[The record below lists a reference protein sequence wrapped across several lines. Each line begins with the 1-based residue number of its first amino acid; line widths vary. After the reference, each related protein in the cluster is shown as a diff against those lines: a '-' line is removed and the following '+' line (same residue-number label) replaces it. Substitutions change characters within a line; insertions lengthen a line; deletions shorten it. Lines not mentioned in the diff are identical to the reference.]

1 MQTVQGTSASQIV
14 TTHAMFLADVSR
26 HFVSLEIEPML
37 EAVGRAALHILGD
50 ICVVDRIWGATPTRI
65 LEVRA
70 TKEAWIEAPAAL
82 APVPQAEI
90 RVDGD
95 RSRITVPI
103 GGGNDRYGAMSFAK
117 ATKDGL
123 AHSQA
128 DLALAQELS
137 ERLGLAIRN
146 VREHKRL
153 VDALGDRERLISIA
167 AHELRGPLCSVRL
180 CLQSLQRSGVA
191 LAPKATRMLEIMAK
205 EERRVAR
212 LIDDLLD
219 LGRIRSGQLE
229 LELSSFD
236 LCELVREINQ
246 RMETQARGA
255 GSTVLLEMA
264 GPVVGRWDRERL
276 DQVVSNLLAN
286 AIKYGQGRPVVVRV
300 GVDGLRGDARL
311 EVADNGLGIAPEL
324 QGRIFEPFKRAVPNG
339 RSDGLGLGLYIVR
352 SIVGQL
358 GGAVHVDSRPGAG
371 ATFVVE
377 LPLQVTH

>member
-1 MQTVQGTSASQIV
+1 MQTAHGTSTSKIV
-14 TTHAMFLADVSR
+14 TTHAMFLANVSR

-37 EAVGRAALHILGD
+37 EAVGRAALCILGD
-50 ICVVDRIWGATPTRI
+50 ICVVDRVWGTTPTRI

-70 TKEAWIEAPAAL
+70 TQDAWMESPAAL
-82 APVPQAEI
+82 AAISRGEI
-90 RVDGD
+90 HLDGD
-95 RSRITVPI
+95 RSRISVPI
-103 GGGNDRYGAMSFAK
+103 GSGNDRYGAISFAK
-117 ATKDGL
+117 NDGRV
-123 AHSQA
+123 HSAA
-128 DLALAQELS
+128 DLTLAQELGD
-137 ERLGLAIRN
+137 RLALAIRN

-180 CLQSLQRSGVA
+180 CLQSLQRSRVP

-229 LELSSFD
+229 LDLSLFD
-236 LCELVREINQ
+236 LCELVRDVSQ
-246 RMETQARGA
+246 QMEVQATGTA
-255 GSTVLLEMA
+255 STLNLEMQ
-264 GPVVGRWDRERL
+264 GPVVGRWDRSRL
-276 DQVVSNLLAN
+276 NQVVSNLVAN
-286 AIKYGQGRPVVVRV
+286 AIKYGQGAPVIVRV
-300 GVDGLRGDARL
+300 SGDGQRGCARL
-311 EVADNGLGIAPEL
+311 EVTDNGLGIPPEL
-324 QGRIFEPFKRAVPNG
+324 HGRIFEPFKRAVGTG
-339 RSDGLGLGLYIVR
+339 RNDGLGLGLYIVR
-352 SIVGQL
+352 SIVEQL